1 MSWIPTFLLG
11 AVFGSTAMLVL
22 VLLAARRRRRRR
34 RRPPEE
40 PKGVDLD
47 KVPPRDRLRVLGDY
61 LGNPAGASCPHRSK
75 QPRRGV
81 EVSGPRWP
89 PRRAQLFPPIPSCR
103 RVYMPLRKI
112 GSQRLDLST
121 ARSSSGQ

>member
-47 KVPPRDRLRVLGDY
+47 KVPPRDRLRVLGD
-61 LGNPAGASCPHRSK
+61 
-75 QPRRGV
+75 
-81 EVSGPRWP
+81 
-89 PRRAQLFPPIPSCR
+89 
-103 RVYMPLRKI
+103 
-112 GSQRLDLST
+112 
-121 ARSSSGQ
+121 

>member
-34 RRPPEE
+34 PPEE

-47 KVPPRDRLRVLGDY
+47 KVPPRDRLRVLGD
-61 LGNPAGASCPHRSK
+61 
-75 QPRRGV
+75 
-81 EVSGPRWP
+81 
-89 PRRAQLFPPIPSCR
+89 
-103 RVYMPLRKI
+103 
-112 GSQRLDLST
+112 
-121 ARSSSGQ
+121 